1 MSVLSVCV
9 FAIAS
14 AGILALLRQ
23 LRPELAA
30 VSGALAGTVILAYCI
45 SGFAPYVAELKG
57 FVEESGAEGAF
68 SLLIKALSM
77 AVCCQ
82 FSADICRDCGENAI
96 CTAVELFGRISLISL
111 SMPLFSV
118 LVQTVLEV
126 IG

>member
-68 SLLIKALSM
+68 NLLIKALSM

-82 FSADICRDCGENAI
+82 FSADICRDCGENALAARVE
-96 CTAVELFGRISLISL
+96 TAGKIGIIIISL
-111 SMPLFSV
+111 P
-118 LVQTVLEV
+118 TVSEL
-126 IG
+126 ILIAKDLM

>member
-82 FSADICRDCGENAI
+82 FSADICRDCGENALAARVE
-96 CTAVELFGRISLISL
+96 TAGKIGIIIISL
-111 SMPLFSV
+111 P
-118 LVQTVLEV
+118 TVSEL
-126 IG
+126 ILIAKDLM

>member
-68 SLLIKALSM
+68 SLLIKALST

-82 FSADICRDCGENAI
+82 FSADICRDCGENALAARVE
-96 CTAVELFGRISLISL
+96 TAGKIGIIIISL
-111 SMPLFSV
+111 P
-118 LVQTVLEV
+118 TVSEL
-126 IG
+126 ILIAKDLM